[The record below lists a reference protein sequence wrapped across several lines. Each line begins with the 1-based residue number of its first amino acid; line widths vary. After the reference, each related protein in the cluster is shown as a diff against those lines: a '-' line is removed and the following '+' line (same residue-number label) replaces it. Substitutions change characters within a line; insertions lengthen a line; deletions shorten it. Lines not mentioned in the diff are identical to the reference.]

1 MWELSRRVVSCVSN
15 LLQNYFSRFIP
26 DCQSSPSFSV
36 FKIFISRR
44 LLHHRKF
51 GFFHFLSV
59 NSTDKPVSRSKHA
72 YALTQL
78 NVFAFKGFFLSWY
91 LQKQGRSLS
100 KSGNKIQKIC
110 GGKMYSR
117 MHTFGAEVHKSN
129 IRVTRWHNKYKILNC
144 IERHNFC
151 LSDLLT
157 NSNRT
162 TLQSYKVEERTFGT
176 PCRS

>member
-1 MWELSRRVVSCVSN
+1 MLMLSRSWK
-15 LLQNYFSRFIP
+15 FF
-26 DCQSSPSFSV
+26 V
-36 FKIFISRR
+36 FC
-44 LLHHRKF
+44 
-51 GFFHFLSV
+51 GFFFH
-59 NSTDKPVSRSKHA
+59 DIHK
-72 YALTQL
+72 
-78 NVFAFKGFFLSWY
+78 
-91 LQKQGRSLS
+91 KQGRSLS
-100 KSGNKIQKIC
+100 KSGYKIQKIC

-117 MHTFGAEVHKSN
+117 TRTFGAEVHKSN

-176 PCRS
+176 PCNQLNFLICNFNSWSTFFSIS